1 MKRLM
6 KYYKEKK
13 GITLVLIALML
24 AVLLFFLG
32 MAVDISYMYH
42 VKNQLQVAAD
52 AAALAGAANLGGSDT
67 TQPAARQAAWKFA
80 CKNRAANQPVYLS
93 TNTPSDC
100 DATPPAAADLNGTNN
115 PNGDIVVGDW
125 NPSRPQTPQDL
136 RFCAYNDACWNAS
149 TMSINALKAR
159 PRMTGETVPGE
170 TGTPPMPKARVFIG
184 QVFRIIGIDW
194 SRMSAVASAIASKPG
209 IPTSGIAI
217 CINTCSLTASDSAP
231 ISLDVREQT
240 KDSPFGLSWT
250 ELNTDSPIGTNSCV
264 NNGSECVLNPSQ
276 CGDNANEAVAAII
289 WGLAPAPNVCGKSI
303 TTQNGVATVLDD
315 LGCAFKSVSYDTE
328 NKDIVSGV
336 VQKWRV
342 LVPVQEPC
350 PSGKEPGPW
359 PVIKYAQLEIKGV
372 FDTGGLKGIQITKI
386 ECIECADL
394 EERFGGP
401 LALVK

>member
-32 MAVDISYMYH
+32 MAVDISYMYN

-52 AAALAGAANLGGSDT
+52 AAALAGASQLSSAIDDGTSATFGQL
-67 TQPAARQAAWKFA
+67 PARREAWKFA
-80 CKNRAANQPVYLS
+80 CRNRATNQSVFLVTNSS
-93 TNTPSDC
+93 TDC
-100 DATPPAAADLNGTNN
+100 DAPPASGLNETSNTS
-115 PNGDIVVGDW
+115 PGDIVVGNW
-125 NPSRPQTPQDL
+125 N
-136 RFCAYNDACWNAS
+136 S
-149 TMSINALKAR
+149 TTRTFIPANNGGTSTGLPINALQAR
-159 PRMTGETVPGE
+159 PQMTGEPG
-170 TGTPPMPKARVFIG
+170 TPMPKAKVFIG
-184 QVFRIIGIDW
+184 QVFRLIGIDW
-194 SRMSAVASAIASKPG
+194 SRMSARASAIASRPG

-250 ELNTDSPIGTNSCV
+250 ELNTDSPIGTNRCV

-315 LGCAFKSVSYDTE
+315 LGCAFKNVSYDTE

-359 PVIKYAQLEIKGV
+359 PVIKYAQVEIKGV

-401 LALVK
+401 VALVK